1 MNWNDTLRYLDTPL
15 PEDIRR
21 LKDAGFYE
29 QAITQIDTL
38 LDEDWTR
45 TQNGGNSPDKAENC
59 IEKTPDC
66 LRYALL
72 AQREIM
78 TRIPQEYPY
87 TQQQALARMQAE
99 IRDVTQDE
107 FLHLVAEN
115 KIDWRFV
122 NGEKHYAKRFCETLI
137 ATDDTY
143 ALRAG
148 VKPNYAARAWLGQE
162 AAMMQEKK
170 KLSAKIT
177 LKYSMQA
184 SEEAFAA
191 ALAHAKAEG
200 RNAVHVKAWL
210 PVPAECP
217 SQSQIHCDSFWQEP
231 TMLSAPDTPQRTV
244 YWETEL
250 AENKPIEAVY
260 SYVRTAA
267 YVDPLDWQENTT
279 APECSWNPQEYL
291 GEELPHIRF
300 TPAMRRLTQTV
311 IGDAQTDAEKASRIY
326 DYITLNVK
334 YRYMPQYFVL
344 EDIAETC
351 AYSRHGDCGVQ
362 ALTFVTMCRIAGV
375 PALWE
380 SGLAVSKT
388 EGSCH
393 DWAMFWLE
401 DKGWLYADCSFGGSA
416 ARRGEEALRRHYF
429 GNLDTG
435 RMAANH
441 AFQAKLTP
449 PKESWRADPY
459 DNQTGEM
466 ELEGVGLTG
475 EACHTTITTLQYEIQ
490 E

>member
-15 PEDIRR
+15 PEDIAR
-21 LKDAGFYE
+21 LKAAGYYNE
-29 QAITQIDTL
+29 AISQIDRL
-38 LDEDWTR
+38 LNEDWTQ
-45 TQNGGNSPDKAENC
+45 TQNDGNSPDKAENC
-59 IEKTPDC
+59 INTAPET

-78 TRIPQEYPY
+78 SRIPQEYPY
-87 TQQQALARMQAE
+87 TEQQALAHMQE
-99 IRDVTQDE
+99 KIRDVTLNE
-107 FLHLVAEN
+107 FRQLVAEN

-122 NGEKHYAKRFCETLI
+122 NGEKHFAKRFCETLI
-137 ATDDTY
+137 STDDSF

-148 VKPNYAARAWLGQE
+148 VKPDYAARAWRGQE
-162 AAMMQEKK
+162 AAMMQEKQT
-170 KLSAKIT
+170 LSAKIT
-177 LKYSMQA
+177 LKYSMRA
-184 SEEAFAA
+184 ADEAFEK
-191 ALAHAKAEG
+191 ALAQAKAEG
-200 RNAVHVKAWL
+200 RKAVRVKAWL

-217 SQSQIHCDSFWQEP
+217 SQSEIQCESFWKKP
-231 TMLSAPDTPQRTV
+231 TLLSASNTPQRTV

-250 AENKPIEAVY
+250 ETNEPIEAVY
-260 SYVRTAA
+260 SYVRTAN
-267 YVDPLDWQENTT
+267 YVDPFSWENSDN
-279 APECSWNPQEYL
+279 AAECPWNPKDCL
-291 GEELPHIRF
+291 GEETPHIRF
-300 TPAMRRLTQTV
+300 TPAMRRLTEAV
-311 IGDAQTDAEKASRIY
+311 IADAETDVEKASRIY
-326 DYITLNVK
+326 DYVTLNVK
-334 YRYMPQYFVL
+334 YRFMPQYFIL
-344 EDIAETC
+344 DNIAENC
-351 AYSRHGDCGVQ
+351 AYSRRGDCGVQ
-362 ALTFVTMCRIAGV
+362 ALTFITMCRIAGV

-388 EGSCH
+388 AGSCH

-401 DKGWLYADCSFGGSA
+401 GKGWLYADCSYGGSA

-441 AFQAKLTP
+441 AFQKPLTP

-475 EACHTTITTLQYEIQ
+475 NAYDTTITTLQYELQ